1 VIWIGNLPVTAI
13 ELLDAPIVVESF
25 ENKSSI
31 STDSITSVDAA
42 APCGKKRDRKG
53 VIFLVP
59 NPYLR

>member
-1 VIWIGNLPVTAI
+1 MDR
-13 ELLDAPIVVESF
+13 ELASYRYRIVGRADCGRRF
-25 ENKSSI
+25 ENRSSI